1 MQIKVYQGFT
11 KKKNSTAQPASTV
24 GETKTVR
31 LKAGTSITNPV
42 FIMDSVGVN
51 MNYVYV
57 SDWGRY
63 YYVTDAVQINNEL
76 VELSCSVD
84 VLASAKFHIGSTSA
98 FVERSSAANNAWIS
112 DGEVIPT
119 DEIVQTA
126 SKDSVISGM
135 YWNLDNFVARVIGA
149 QGGAENFIVSRALMN
164 AFFNTYFNGAQS
176 FNTVEEA
183 IGALFTAM
191 AQPAQY
197 LASLKWFPFMINST
211 TSKIMGM
218 GFTVTSQPV
227 NVADD
232 IADGNCTVDKPARY
246 YNDWR
251 DFDSRFTQASL
262 FIPGYGNI
270 DIDPK
275 YLEGTITLHYCT
287 DINTGACSITLK
299 GGNKYIATLS
309 INAACDVPI
318 GGLGGLVGYAG
329 AAPGIMQLLTSFNPN
344 PAQFLQSA
352 TGGFANAVEGSL
364 HPTQSSTPA
373 SGNMEFWLN
382 ESNAVLSVT
391 RLGSTGRANT
401 VMGLP
406 LKEYRQLSTLGGF
419 ILCRNA
425 SVSCPFTAPEKE
437 SINSYVNSG
446 FYYE

>member
-11 KKKNSTAQPASTV
+11 KKKNSTAQPASTI

-84 VLASAKFHIGSTSA
+84 VLASAKSYIGSTNA

-126 SKDSVISGM
+126 SKDTPISGA
-135 YWNLDNFVARVIGA
+135 WWSRDNIVARVVGA
-149 QGGAENFIVSRALMN
+149 GGAKNFLVTRSMMN
-164 AFFNTYFNGAQS
+164 QFFSSFFNVAQHFS
-176 FNTVEEA
+176 SVEEA
-183 IGALFTAM
+183 VESLFNAVS
-191 AQPAQY
+191 QPAQY
-197 LASLKWFPFMINST
+197 VASLKWFPFLID
-211 TSKIMGM
+211 TSGSDTMAL
-218 GFTVTSQPV
+218 GFTVGANPV
-227 NVADD
+227 PVADS
-232 IADGNCTVDKPARY
+232 IGDGTCTLDKPARY

-251 DFDSRFTQASL
+251 DFDPRFTQASL
-262 FIPGYGNI
+262 FVPGYGDM

-275 YLEGTITLHYCT
+275 YLESTITLHYCT
-287 DINTGACSITLK
+287 DINTGACSITIK
-299 GGNKYIATLS
+299 AGNKYIATLS

-318 GGLGGLVGYAG
+318 GGLGGTG
-329 AAPGIMQLLTSFNPN
+329 AAPGIAQMIGSISPD
-344 PAQFLQSA
+344 PARFLQGVA
-352 TGGFANAVEGSL
+352 GGFANAVEGSL
-364 HPTQSSTPA
+364 TPSMSTSPS
-373 SGNMEFWLN
+373 SGNMEFWYN

-401 VMGLP
+401 VLGLP
-406 LKEYRQLSTLGGF
+406 LKEYRQLSTLGGY
-419 ILCRNA
+419 ILCKNA